1 MYLMIKATKP
11 TTRTAISTFFIGV
24 GNGFRVARA
33 NSCWKIVGSGNVVG
47 LGNLPSMRRTL
58 LALLALLALIVACNG
73 GTATTSP
80 PSVTGSNGSST
91 TTTEST
97 LTTAATAVTSTS
109 TPTTTE
115 STVTS
120 STSSVADETVVVEVE
135 VAGGASSAAGQTVN
149 AKIGQ
154 QVLIRVASDAAD
166 EVHLHGYDLKVD
178 VAAGSS
184 AEIEFVAD
192 IPGVFEVEL
201 EEAGLLLFELA
212 VSP

>member
-33 NSCWKIVGSGNVVG
+33 NSCWKIVSSGNVVG

-58 LALLALLALIVACNG
+58 LALLALLVACNG

-97 LTTAATAVTSTS
+97 LTTAAAVVTSTS
-109 TPTTTE
+109 TTTTT
-115 STVTS
+115 SSMS
-120 STSSVADETVVVEVE
+120 STSTDETVVVEVE
-135 VAGGASSAAGQTVN
+135 VAGGASSIAGQTVN

-154 QVLIRVASDAAD
+154 RVLIQVASDVAD
-166 EVHLHGYDLKVD
+166 EVHLHGYDLKVE